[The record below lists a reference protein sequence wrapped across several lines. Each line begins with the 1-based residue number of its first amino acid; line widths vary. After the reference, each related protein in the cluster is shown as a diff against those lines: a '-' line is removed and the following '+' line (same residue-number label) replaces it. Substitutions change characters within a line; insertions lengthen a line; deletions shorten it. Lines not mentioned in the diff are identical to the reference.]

1 MSTTRCCF
9 LPLIFS
15 GLLFVLG
22 MVWDKLLT
30 LREICQQMRT
40 YRLLLILCI
49 LPFLN
54 VGAQNSNYYVT
65 PKGTG
70 DGSTWEKA
78 LNTRSF
84 MGEFSKEAHQK
95 DTFHLAEGAY
105 LLKPAD
111 ALGSLM
117 VNLKGGYVAAE
128 EYSVRDPFSN
138 QSVISGSV
146 STKESECLTVQ
157 VKAPENT
164 EITLDGVVLESAAD
178 ESVVVTSSG
187 EGSSVVLKGCIL
199 RKAAPNVCDDQ
210 LEIIDT
216 AIYLG
221 MALKELP
228 DASFEKI
235 GRFIKEVTT
244 EGEDG
249 CNQTTRYVVSVLP
262 KPASGTLN
270 YYVKQNGTGDGSS
283 WENAMSDTA
292 FAYAFG
298 RVEEGATFHLAA
310 GNYFPYCDSCYI
322 NPYLDGDMICRRF
335 YSNKLVNL
343 VGGYP
348 EDATGA
354 AVADTS
360 NHTIFCTR
368 VKEGSAEYNTIRLL
382 YVEPAN
388 PGDMKISGVDFMP
401 IQQFR
406 GMSADNCALR
416 VNAQAKGV
424 TLTLNQCRFPGTGQA
439 IYTNSCAVRMEVC
452 EFGSSMVGIYG
463 ADKDEVEISGCS
475 GKNCE
480 LTGGKITISNTTFN
494 DMTIISASVA
504 NVVNA
509 TFVDL
514 TCSETVNAAYLVGN
528 IVRNLTIRSEE
539 RSPVV
544 TSSYNLFGKA
554 EDDTNLE
561 KITSSR
567 GDIIVDPMALDS
579 ILDSDEDGIRM
590 AYNRGAFTRTIALV
604 SDQLPDGRSI
614 RYSRQNVSEYEVDQ
628 CGSDRPETTCPGAY
642 EFQHDATALPMVQV
656 DESVTLSEIMRAGY
670 TTRFYDALGRC
681 VTQTQS
687 GWDDFRANCPLPKGH
702 YLYVVITTE
711 GKSYGGKVTIE

>member
-1 MSTTRCCF
+1 
-9 LPLIFS
+9 
-15 GLLFVLG
+15 
-22 MVWDKLLT
+22 
-30 LREICQQMRT
+30 MRT

-54 VGAQNSNYYVT
+54 VEAQNSNYYVT
-65 PKGTG
+65 PTGAG
-70 DGSTWEKA
+70 DGSAWTKS
-78 LNTRSF
+78 LNAKSF
-84 MGEFSKEAHQK
+84 VSKFPDEAYQK
-95 DTFHLAEGAY
+95 DTFHLSEGKY
-105 LLKPAD
+105 LLNAKEPQP
-111 ALGSLM
+111 LM
-117 VNLKGGYVAAE
+117 TNVKGGYVADDFTE
-128 EYSVRDPFSN
+128 RDPFN
-138 QSVISGSV
+138 NESVISGST
-146 STKESECLTVQ
+146 SSDASECLTVQ
-157 VKAPENT
+157 VTAPEET
-164 EITLDGVVLESAAD
+164 EIMLDGVVLESAA
-178 ESVVVTSSG
+178 EEPVIISSSG
-187 EGSSVVLKGCIL
+187 AGSAVVMKGCLL

-228 DASFEKI
+228 DATFEKI

-262 KPASGTLN
+262 KPATGTLN

-452 EFGSSMVGIYG
+452 EFGNSMVGIYG

-494 DMTIISASVA
+494 DVTIISASVA

-554 EDDTNLE
+554 EVDTNLE
-561 KITSSR
+561 NITSSR

-590 AYNRGAFTRTIALV
+590 AYNKGAFTRTIALV

-687 GWDDFRANCPLPKGH
+687 GWNDFRTNCPLSKGL

-711 GKSYGGKVTIE
+711 GKIYGGKVTIE

>member
-1 MSTTRCCF
+1 
-9 LPLIFS
+9 
-15 GLLFVLG
+15 
-22 MVWDKLLT
+22 
-30 LREICQQMRT
+30 MRT

-84 MGEFSKEAHQK
+84 IGEFSKEAHQK

-105 LLKPAD
+105 LLKSAD
-111 ALGSLM
+111 VLGSLM

-157 VKAPENT
+157 VKAPEKT

-228 DASFEKI
+228 DATFEKI

-262 KPASGTLN
+262 KPATGTLN

-310 GNYFPYCDSCYI
+310 GNYFPYCDSCYT
-322 NPYLDGDMICRRF
+322 NPYWDSDMICRRF

-360 NHTIFCTR
+360 NHTIFHTS
-368 VKEGSAEYNTIRLL
+368 VKVGDVEYNSVRLF
-382 YVEPAN
+382 YIEPN
-388 PGDMKISGVDFMP
+388 QPGEMRISGVDFMP

-424 TLTLNQCRFPGTGQA
+424 TLTLNQCRFSGTGQA

-452 EFGSSMVGIYG
+452 EFGNSMVGIYG

-475 GKNCE
+475 GHNCD
-480 LTGGKITISNTTFN
+480 LSGGKITVSNATFKHMN
-494 DMTIISASVA
+494 IYDASVA
-504 NVVNA
+504 NVVNVTLEELVCA
-509 TFVDL
+509 
-514 TCSETVNAAYLVGN
+514 ERVNAAYLVGN
-528 IVRNLTIRSEE
+528 IVRNFSIYSEE

-544 TSSYNLFGKA
+544 TSSYNLFGSEAADKGM
-554 EDDTNLE
+554 E
-561 KITSSR
+561 KITSSK
-567 GDIIVDPMALDS
+567 GDIIVDPLALDS
-579 ILDSDEDGIRM
+579 ILDSDGGYFRM
-590 AYNRGAFTRTIALV
+590 AYNKGAFTRTVALI
-604 SDQLPDGRSI
+604 SDQLPGGRSI
-614 RYSRQNVSEYEVDQ
+614 RYSRQNVSENTTDQ
-628 CGSDRPETTCPGAY
+628 CGSLRSELTCPGAY
-642 EFQHDATALPMVQV
+642 EFLHDATALPMVQV
-656 DESVTLSEIMRAGY
+656 DEAMTLSDIMCAGS

-681 VTQTQS
+681 VAQTQA
-687 GWDDFRANCPLPKGH
+687 GWDDFRANCLLPKGL
-702 YLYVVITTE
+702 YLYVVITAE